1 MNMYIPVP
9 TKFISSFTE
18 ALPFDVHVQ
27 RSEGIYTA
35 IYKKNSSHDEAQISR
50 YEAKNILNL
59 FISRGDK
66 LEFENFLI
74 GLNDLHNYD
83 KKHLLEILKASLE
96 LNFEY
101 LDFASDDLQTNLELA
116 SHNVKNSLYLLEN
129 DLQMAMDI
137 FKALASCSHLLKHS
151 YMVSLFS
158 IVLAKKIGMKT
169 ERIMLAIG
177 LGALLHDI
185 GQTRM
190 DQALFTK
197 NNLNAKDWEEIKDHP
212 QLGLKI
218 LDHNNCINTEVRSII
233 IQHHEQFNGRGYPNR
248 LHNNQIFPPA
258 KIVAIA
264 DGFCSLISLTSYRKT
279 NKTPKEAIEIMR
291 DDLGHYDPDFLEIFA
306 AMVLQSKEIR

>member
-1 MNMYIPVP
+1 MKMYIPVP

-18 ALPFDVHVQ
+18 ALPFDVYVE

-35 IYKKNSSHDEAQISR
+35 IYKKNSSHDEKQLAR
-50 YEAKNILNL
+50 YEEKNIKNL
-59 FISRGDK
+59 FISRNDK

-74 GLNDLHNYD
+74 NLNDLEHYE
-83 KKHLLEILKASLE
+83 KTHIIEILKASLE

-101 LDFASDDLQTNLELA
+101 LDFASQELQTNLELA
-116 SHNVKNSLYLLEN
+116 TQNVKNSLYLLEN

-137 FKALASCSHLLKHS
+137 FKSLASSSHLLKHS

-158 IVLAKKIGMKT
+158 IVLAKRLGMKT
-169 ERIMLAIG
+169 ERVILAIG
-177 LGALLHDI
+177 LGGLLHDI

-190 DQALFTK
+190 DQALFLK
-197 NNLNAKDWEEIKDHP
+197 NNLSAKDWEEIKDHP

-291 DDLGHYDPDFLEIFA
+291 DDLGHYDPDYLEIFA
-306 AMVLQSKEIR
+306 AMVLQSKELK